1 MEALLERPTVLVVD
15 DERGP
20 RESLRMILEPAHR
33 VLLAASGSEALEILR
48 TTPVDLVSLDLNMPG
63 MKGNELMPTLRNEF
77 PQVEVV
83 VITGYGTVETATL
96 AVRYGIAD
104 YLQKPFDVV
113 QVTAAVGRAL
123 ERRRGQRQLVGFL
136 EALGSVLGRERDVRV
151 VLAEVARSPRLRGS
165 LGEVMDR
172 TSRRVRAHDESELAR
187 TSAFLEVLAETIE
200 SQDRYMRGHA
210 RRVAFYAGL
219 LAERVCLSAK
229 EQEQVRLA
237 AFLHD
242 LGKIGVPTD
251 LLMRP
256 GALDPAERLTVERH
270 PEIGARLVEP
280 LGIASGIAGA
290 IRHHHEWWDGSG
302 YPDGLHGDEIPLAAR
317 IVHVADAFDAMT
329 CDRPYRRALSRDL
342 VARELHHFAAV
353 QFDPALAKE
362 FLALVE
368 SGACDVDLEVVAEAV
383 AGVGGWKESAGSSA
397 QS

>member
-1 MEALLERPTVLVVD
+1 MQALLERPTVLVVD

-33 VLLAASGSEALEILR
+33 VLLAANGFEALEVLR
-48 TTPVDLVSLDLNMPG
+48 TTSVDVVSLDLNMPG
-63 MKGNELMPTLRNEF
+63 IKGTELMSTLRSEF

-96 AVRYGIAD
+96 AIRYGVSD

-123 ERRRGQRQLVGFL
+123 ERRRGQRQLMAFL
-136 EALGSVLGRERDVRV
+136 EALGAVLGRERDVRV
-151 VLAEVARSPRLRGS
+151 LLAEVARSPRLRGS
-165 LGEVMDR
+165 VGEVMDQAGR
-172 TSRRVRAHDESELAR
+172 QARVHENEPAR
-187 TSAFLEVLAETIE
+187 TTAFLEVLAETIE
-200 SQDRYMRGHA
+200 SQDPYMRGHA
-210 RRVAFYAGL
+210 RRVAFYASL
-219 LAERVCLSAK
+219 LAERICLSTK
-229 EQEQVRLA
+229 EQEQVRIS

-242 LGKIGVPTD
+242 LGKIGVPTE
-251 LLMRP
+251 LLRRP
-256 GALDPAERLTVERH
+256 GALEPTERGIVERH
-270 PEIGARLVEP
+270 SEIGARLVEP
-280 LGIASGIAGA
+280 LGIASAVAGA

-317 IVHVADAFDAMT
+317 IVHLANAFDAMT
-329 CDRPYRRALSRDL
+329 CDRPYRRALPRD
-342 VARELHHFAAV
+342 VVIRELHRFAGV
-353 QFDPALAKE
+353 QFDPGLTKE

>member
-1 MEALLERPTVLVVD
+1 MQALLERPTVLVVD

-33 VLLAASGSEALEILR
+33 VLLATNGFEALEVLR
-48 TTPVDLVSLDLNMPG
+48 TTSVDVVSLDLNMPG
-63 MKGNELMPTLRNEF
+63 IKGTELMSTLRSEF

-96 AVRYGIAD
+96 AVRYGVSD

-123 ERRRGQRQLVGFL
+123 ERRRGQRQLMAFL

-151 VLAEVARSPRLRGS
+151 LLAEVARSPRLRGS
-165 LGEVMDR
+165 VGEVMDHAGHQA
-172 TSRRVRAHDESELAR
+172 RVHENEPAR
-187 TSAFLEVLAETIE
+187 TTAFLEVLAETIE

-219 LAERVCLSAK
+219 LAERVCLSSG
-229 EQEQVRLA
+229 EQEHVRIS

-242 LGKIGVPTD
+242 LGKIGVPTE
-251 LLMRP
+251 LLRRP
-256 GALDPAERLTVERH
+256 GALEPTERGIVERH
-270 PEIGARLVEP
+270 SEIGARLVEP
-280 LGIASGIAGA
+280 LGIASAIAGA

-317 IVHVADAFDAMT
+317 IVHLANAFDAMT
-329 CDRPYRRALSRDL
+329 CDRPYRRALPRE
-342 VARELHHFAAV
+342 VVTRELHRFAGV
-353 QFDPALAKE
+353 QFDPGLTKE

>member
-1 MEALLERPTVLVVD
+1 MQALLERPTVLVVD

-33 VLLAASGSEALEILR
+33 VLLAVNGSEALEILR
-48 TTPVDLVSLDLNMPG
+48 TTSVDVVSLDLNMPG
-63 MKGNELMPTLRNEF
+63 MKGSELMSTLRSEF

-83 VITGYGTVETATL
+83 VITGYGTVESATL
-96 AVRYGIAD
+96 AVRYGISD

-123 ERRRGQRQLVGFL
+123 ERRRGQRELVTFL
-136 EALGSVLGRERDVRV
+136 EALGSVLGRERDVRAL
-151 VLAEVARSPRLRGS
+151 LAEIARSPRLRGS
-165 LGEVMDR
+165 VGEVMDHAG
-172 TSRRVRAHDESELAR
+172 RRARAQEGESAR

-219 LAERVCLSAK
+219 LAERICLSAK
-229 EQEQVRLA
+229 EQEHVRIS

-242 LGKIGVPTD
+242 LGKIGIPTE
-251 LLMRP
+251 LLQRP
-256 GALDPAERLTVERH
+256 GALEPAERGIVERH
-270 PEIGARLVEP
+270 SEIGARLVEP

-302 YPDGLHGDEIPLAAR
+302 YPDGLHGDDIPLAAR
-317 IVHVADAFDAMT
+317 IVHLANAFDAMT
-329 CDRPYRRALSRDL
+329 CDRPYRRALPREV
-342 VARELHHFAAV
+342 VARELQRFAGV
-353 QFDPALAKE
+353 QFDPGLAKE
-362 FLALVE
+362 FIALVE
-368 SGACDVDLEVVAEAV
+368 SGALEVDLEVVAEAV

>member
-1 MEALLERPTVLVVD
+1 MKPLLEKPTVLVVD
-15 DERGP
+15 DDRGP

-33 VLLAASGSEALEILR
+33 VLLAANGFEAIEILR
-48 TTPVDLVSLDLNMPG
+48 TNFVDVVSLDLNMPG
-63 MKGNELMPTLRNEF
+63 IKGTELMATLRSEF

-96 AVRYGIAD
+96 AVRYGVSD

-123 ERRRGQRQLVGFL
+123 ERRRAQRQLTAFL
-136 EALGSVLGRERDVRV
+136 EALGSVLGRERDVRAL
-151 VLAEVARSPRLRGS
+151 LAEVARSPRLRGS
-165 LGEVMDR
+165 VGEVMEHAGR
-172 TSRRVRAHDESELAR
+172 EARAHEGESAR
-187 TSAFLEVLAETIE
+187 TTAFLEVLAETIE
-200 SQDRYMRGHA
+200 SQDPYMRGHA

-219 LAERVCLSAK
+219 LAERVGLSTK
-229 EQEQVRLA
+229 EQEQVRIS

-242 LGKIGVPTD
+242 LGKIGVATE
-251 LLMRP
+251 LLRRP
-256 GALDPAERLTVERH
+256 SGLEPAERVLVERH
-270 PEIGARLVEP
+270 AEIGARLVEP
-280 LGIASGIAGA
+280 LGIANAIAGA

-317 IVHVADAFDAMT
+317 IVHLANAFDAMT
-329 CDRPYRRALSRDL
+329 CDRPYRRALPRD
-342 VARELHHFAAV
+342 VVQRELQRFAGV
-353 QFDPALAKE
+353 QFDPALTKE

>member
-1 MEALLERPTVLVVD
+1 MQALLERPTVLVVD

-33 VLLAASGSEALEILR
+33 VLLAANGFEALEVLR
-48 TTPVDLVSLDLNMPG
+48 TTSVDVVSLDLNMPG
-63 MKGNELMPTLRNEF
+63 IKGTELMSTLRSEF

-96 AVRYGIAD
+96 AVRYGVSD

-123 ERRRGQRQLVGFL
+123 ERRRGQRQLMAFL
-136 EALGSVLGRERDVRV
+136 EALGAVLGRERDVRV
-151 VLAEVARSPRLRGS
+151 LLAEVARSPRLRGS
-165 LGEVMDR
+165 VGEVMDHAGR
-172 TSRRVRAHDESELAR
+172 QARVHENEPAR
-187 TSAFLEVLAETIE
+187 TTAFLEVLAETIE

-210 RRVAFYAGL
+210 RRVAFYASL
-219 LAERVCLSAK
+219 LAERICLSTK
-229 EQEQVRLA
+229 EQEQVRIS

-242 LGKIGVPTD
+242 LGKIGVPTE
-251 LLMRP
+251 LLRRP
-256 GALDPAERLTVERH
+256 GALEPTERGIVERH
-270 PEIGARLVEP
+270 SEIGARLVEP
-280 LGIASGIAGA
+280 LGIASAVAGA

-317 IVHVADAFDAMT
+317 IVHLANAFDAMT
-329 CDRPYRRALSRDL
+329 CDRPYRRAL
-342 VARELHHFAAV
+342 AREVVTRELQRFAGV
-353 QFDPALAKE
+353 QFDPGLTKE

>member
-1 MEALLERPTVLVVD
+1 MQALLERPTVLVVD

-33 VLLAASGSEALEILR
+33 VLLAVNGSEALEVLR
-48 TTPVDLVSLDLNMPG
+48 TNFVDVVSLDLNMPG
-63 MKGNELMPTLRNEF
+63 IKGTELMSTLRSEF

-96 AVRYGIAD
+96 AVRYGVSD

-123 ERRRGQRQLVGFL
+123 ERRRAQRQLMAFL

-151 VLAEVARSPRLRGS
+151 LLAEVARSPRLRGS
-165 LGEVMDR
+165 VGEVMDHAGR
-172 TSRRVRAHDESELAR
+172 QARAHENEPAR
-187 TSAFLEVLAETIE
+187 TTALLEVLAETIE
-200 SQDRYMRGHA
+200 SQDRFMRGHA

-219 LAERVCLSAK
+219 LAERIGLSAK
-229 EQEQVRLA
+229 EQEHVRIS

-242 LGKIGVPTD
+242 LGKIGVPTE
-251 LLMRP
+251 LLRRP
-256 GALDPAERLTVERH
+256 GGLEPAERGIVERH
-270 PEIGARLVEP
+270 SEIGARLVEP

-290 IRHHHEWWDGSG
+290 VRHHHEWWDGSG
-302 YPDGLHGDEIPLAAR
+302 YPDGLHGDEIPLGAR
-317 IVHVADAFDAMT
+317 IVHLANAFDAMT
-329 CDRPYRRALSRDL
+329 CDRPYRRALPRE
-342 VARELHHFAAV
+342 VVHRELHRFAGV
-353 QFDPALAKE
+353 QFDPGLTKE